1 MIDDQIEIPE
11 LVEQFELFPGT
22 RYMGSK
28 NKIINDLWAILKD
41 IEFNSFLDVFAGSNV
56 VSYFMK
62 TQGKSVITNDFLSIS
77 YYSSKAIIENSEVT
91 ISDADLDLLLSQDSN
106 ESFISD
112 TFKDLYFTD
121 DENAFLDKTRS
132 NISDLDNEYKKA
144 IAISALVRACMKKR
158 PRGIFTFVGHRYD
171 DGRKDLKKS
180 LKDHFIDNIEIFN
193 QAVFNNSKDCESLN
207 LYSQEIS
214 KTADLVY
221 LDPPYYSPKS
231 DNDYVRRYHFVEG
244 LAKNW
249 KGLEIQE
256 HTKTKKFKSYVSPF
270 SKKELAFKAFH
281 SLIEQHKNSIIAI
294 SYSSNSLPTKQEL
307 KEILQEYKKEV
318 EVYEIDH
325 TYSFGNQNDKIGN
338 QANRVK
344 EYLFIG
350 K

>member
-1 MIDDQIEIPE
+1 MIEEQVEISE
-11 LVEQFELFPGT
+11 FVEQFEHFPGT

-28 NKIINDLWAILKD
+28 NKIINDLWAIIKD
-41 IEFNSFLDVFAGSNV
+41 LEFNSFLDVFAGSNV

-62 TQGKSVITNDFLSIS
+62 TQGKRVITNDFMSIS
-77 YYSSKAIIENSEVT
+77 YYSSKAIIENSEVQ
-91 ISDADLDLLLSQDSN
+91 ISDADLDLLLSYNSK
-106 ESFISD
+106 ESFISE

-121 DENAFLDKTRS
+121 DENAFLDKIRS
-132 NISDLDNEYKKA
+132 NIYHLENEYKKA

-171 DGRKDLKKS
+171 DGRKDIKKT

-193 QAVFNNSKDCESLN
+193 CAVFNNSEACEALN
-207 LYSQEIS
+207 LNSQKIS

-256 HTKTKKFKSYVSPF
+256 HTKTKKFKSYMSPF
-270 SKKELAFKAFH
+270 SKKDSAFNAFH

-307 KEILQEYKKEV
+307 KEILQEYKEDV
-318 EVYEIDH
+318 EVHEIDH

-338 QANRVK
+338 KANRVK